1 MLLIQGCE
9 IRRVGYTDRA
19 SAPLA
24 MRSAGPRAADRP
36 TIRACA
42 RVACVC
48 RGFCA
53 RKAGLVHQVARAGA
67 AGNRAIFWPRLGII
81 LPRLRQK
88 ASLAGRTSGPFAIAA
103 HLVGRHAHSF
113 KHPPCS
119 LLACS
124 CRGFIF
130 APAHATDA
138 HAAAAAA
145 DDNHRSRQPSRPH
158 GRAQPPPSLP
168 FGGDDLQ
175 SCRQCGDGTG
185 NAPSRAQAPMAA
197 NCYGARR
204 RLEIVRFR
212 DGKNGAK
219 RTLAPSPK
227 NARKKKHWPTCPRTG
242 RLPSCGGVGSRGA
255 VLG

>member
-1 MLLIQGCE
+1 MLLIRACE

-158 GRAQPPPSLP
+158 GHAQPPPSLP
-168 FGGDDLQ
+168 FGRRFAKLPAMWRWHRKCAVTRAGANGSKLLW
-175 SCRQCGDGTG
+175 RK
-185 NAPSRAQAPMAA
+185 AASR
-197 NCYGARR
+197 NREISRR
-204 RLEIVRFR
+204 
-212 DGKNGAK
+212 
-219 RTLAPSPK
+219 
-227 NARKKKHWPTCPRTG
+227 
-242 RLPSCGGVGSRGA
+242 
-255 VLG
+255 